1 MPAEITCARR
11 DTVRVEPSI
20 LVERDEVR
28 SVRGAKD
35 MTTVTAVVSTQ
46 EETER
51 GAAGGGV
58 AIGRCFVGLWKLA
71 TVCLSTAGLRE
82 LKKNSPSSDPW

>member
-11 DTVRVEPSI
+11 DTIRVKTGV
-20 LVERDEVR
+20 LVKRDEVR

-51 GAAGGGV
+51 GAAGRGV
-58 AIGRCFVGLWKLA
+58 AIGRCFVGLWEVSNGKSFNGR
-71 TVCLSTAGLRE
+71 TEGTQE
-82 LKKNSPSSDPW
+82 LTFQ